1 MPTKTGEIKS
11 DISIKWY
18 GRKSI
23 CVVLGRINLDIIR
36 NKCGNFKT
44 SVARGKKTKFAFKH
58 HNILQVSNTLSPP
71 SLDDPPL
78 CIFWRAKRV
87 I

>member
-44 SVARGKKTKFAFKH
+44 SVARGKKQNSLS
-58 HNILQVSNTLSPP
+58 NIIIFYKCQIPYPP
-71 SLDDPPL
+71 PP
-78 CIFWRAKRV
+78 
-87 I
+87 